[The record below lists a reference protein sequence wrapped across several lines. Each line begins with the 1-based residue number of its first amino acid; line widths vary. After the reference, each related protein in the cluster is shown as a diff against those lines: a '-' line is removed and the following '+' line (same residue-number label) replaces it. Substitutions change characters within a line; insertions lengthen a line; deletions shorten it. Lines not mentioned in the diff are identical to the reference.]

1 MRRGV
6 FLALVGVLYAA
17 IAGAVPVAADAAPF
31 ALPYN
36 LTLQAGGRISGT
48 FGGVPVLGTFERT
61 ATEDDV
67 QRMTVEGVF
76 TLTVDGKAFV
86 MGVYQCVPVEC
97 ALVAEEVLGR
107 PQTFYISIR
116 SMSGSIRGTLRQL
129 YPSHAA
135 WVSSVT
141 EWGKLHLQTM
151 PLSALIAAAARLRV

>member
-1 MRRGV
+1 MQRGV
-6 FLALVGVLYAA
+6 SFAHVAVLCAALV
-17 IAGAVPVAADAAPF
+17 GAVPVAADAATF

-36 LTLQAGGRISGT
+36 LTLQAGGRIGGT

-61 ATEDDV
+61 AAEDV
-67 QRMTVEGVF
+67 QRMSVEGVF

-97 ALVAEEVLGR
+97 ALVGEEVLGR

-116 SMSGSIRGTLRQL
+116 SMSGTIRGSLRGL

-135 WVSSVT
+135 WVSGVT